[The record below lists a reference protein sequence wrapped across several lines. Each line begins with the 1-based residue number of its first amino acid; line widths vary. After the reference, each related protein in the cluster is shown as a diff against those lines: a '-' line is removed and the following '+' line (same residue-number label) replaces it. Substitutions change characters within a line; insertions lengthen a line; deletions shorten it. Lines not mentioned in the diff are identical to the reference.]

1 MKTKRIF
8 LILLAASML
17 VTSGCAAFRKD
28 SKIPADE
35 EPVAERPSG
44 PVIEPELDRRD
55 VKRPRIDT
63 EDWEISG
70 FVGALSVED
79 FGTELIYGGR
89 LGYHVSEDI
98 YLEGEYAWS
107 QISDSNFRRIGAPLF
122 DSEDEDL
129 TSYSLS
135 IGYNVLPGEVFVGSG
150 WARASSMYI
159 TFGAGNTSF
168 VGEDNVTFLAG
179 FGLRTL
185 VSDWFSLRL
194 EARDRIFES
203 DLLGENE
210 WKHNFEITLSMGVF
224 F

>member
-1 MKTKRIF
+1 MKIKRLSLA
-8 LILLAASML
+8 LIAVSML
-17 VTSGCAAFRKD
+17 ATSGCAAFRKD
-28 SKIPADE
+28 ASVPADE
-35 EPVAERPSG
+35 EPVAEPPAG

-79 FGTELIYGGR
+79 FGTELIYGAR

-98 YLEGEYAWS
+98 FLEGEYAWS
-107 QISDSNFRRIGAPLF
+107 EISDSNFRRIGAPLF
-122 DSEDEDL
+122 DNEDEDL

-135 IGYNVLPGEVFVGSG
+135 VGYNVLPGEVFVGSG

-159 TFGAGNTSF
+159 TFGAGNTNF

-185 VSDWFSLRL
+185 ISDWFSIRV

-210 WKHNFEITLSMGVF
+210 WKHNFEATLTLGVF

>member
-17 VTSGCAAFRKD
+17 ATSGCAALRKD
-28 SKIPADE
+28 KTPSADE
-35 EPVAERPSG
+35 EPVAERPAG

-122 DSEDEDL
+122 DNEDEDL

-203 DLLGENE
+203 DLLGDNE
-210 WKHNFEITLSMGVF
+210 WKHNFELTLSMGVF

>member
-28 SKIPADE
+28 STTPADE

-107 QISDSNFRRIGAPLF
+107 QVSDSNFRRIGAPLF

>member
-1 MKTKRIF
+1 MKIERLF
-8 LILLAASML
+8 LALIAVSML
-17 VTSGCAAFRKD
+17 ATSGCAAFRKD
-28 SKIPADE
+28 ASVPADE
-35 EPVAERPSG
+35 EPVAEPPAG

-55 VKRPRIDT
+55 VQRPRIDT

-79 FGTELIYGGR
+79 FGTELIYGAR
-89 LGYHVSEDI
+89 LGYHVS
-98 YLEGEYAWS
+98 
-107 QISDSNFRRIGAPLF
+107 GAPLF
-122 DSEDEDL
+122 DNEDEDL

-135 IGYNVLPGEVFVGSG
+135 VGYNVLPGEVFVGSG

-159 TFGAGNTSF
+159 TFGAGNTNF

-185 VSDWFSLRL
+185 ISDWFSVRV

-210 WKHNFEITLSMGVF
+210 WKHNFEATLTLGVF

>member
-17 VTSGCAAFRKD
+17 ATSGCAALRKD
-28 SKIPADE
+28 KAPPADE
-35 EPVAERPSG
+35 EPVAERPAG

-203 DLLGENE
+203 DLLGDNE